1 MQVWNNVKK
10 KGTSK
15 VALHPKRTPRDG
27 MDEYGRSPLHYAALH
42 GNLDEVK
49 TFITNGADINMQ
61 DDSGMTPLQFAV
73 QEKCQSVIVFLLSLN
88 ANPNLLDVHG
98 NGSLWTAVMTT
109 KKMTFEADIETIKLL
124 LSHGANAH
132 QENKHGRSPYKMAL
146 EIAHGLEKPFEN
158 L

>member
-1 MQVWNNVKK
+1 M
-10 KGTSK
+10 
-15 VALHPKRTPRDG
+15 ALHPKRNPRDG
-27 MDEYGRSPLHYAALH
+27 MDEYGRSPLHYAALY

-49 TFITNGADINMQ
+49 ALIANGADINMQ
-61 DDSGMTPLQFAV
+61 DDGGMTPLQFAV
-73 QEKCQSVIVFLLSLN
+73 QEKRELVIKFLLSLN
-88 ANPNLLDVHG
+88 ANPNLLDIHG
-98 NGSLWTAVMTT
+98 NASLWTAVMTT
-109 KKMTFEADIETIKLL
+109 KNVSFDTDIQIIELL

>member
-1 MQVWNNVKK
+1 
-10 KGTSK
+10 
-15 VALHPKRTPRDG
+15 

-49 TFITNGADINMQ
+49 SLIANGADINMQ
-61 DDSGMTPLQFAV
+61 DDGGMTPLQFAV
-73 QEKCQSVIVFLLSLN
+73 QEKRQLVITFLLSLN
-88 ANPNLLDVHG
+88 ANPNLLDAHG

-109 KKMTFEADIETIKLL
+109 KKITFDTDIKIIELL

>member
-1 MQVWNNVKK
+1 M
-10 KGTSK
+10 
-15 VALHPKRTPRDG
+15 ALHPKRNLREG

-49 TFITNGADINMQ
+49 SLIANGADINMQ
-61 DDSGMTPLQFAV
+61 DDGGMAPLQFAV
-73 QEKCQSVIVFLLSLN
+73 QEKRQLVIEHLLSLN

-98 NGSLWTAVMTT
+98 NGCLWTAVMTT
-109 KKMTFEADIETIKLL
+109 KKITVDADIEIIELL

-132 QENKHGRSPYKMAL
+132 QENKHGRSPYKMAF

>member
-1 MQVWNNVKK
+1 M
-10 KGTSK
+10 
-15 VALHPKRTPRDG
+15 ALHPKRTARDG

-42 GNLDEVK
+42 GSLDVVK
-49 TFITNGADINMQ
+49 ALIADGADINMQ
-61 DDSGMTPLQFAV
+61 DDGGMTPLQFAV
-73 QEKCQSVIVFLLSLN
+73 QEKCQLIIEFLLSLN
-88 ANPNLLDVHG
+88 ANPNLLDMHR

-109 KKMTFEADIETIKLL
+109 KKVTFDADIKTIELL

>member
-1 MQVWNNVKK
+1 M
-10 KGTSK
+10 
-15 VALHPKRTPRDG
+15 ALHPKRNPREG

-49 TFITNGADINMQ
+49 SLIANGAGINMQ
-61 DDSGMTPLQFAV
+61 DDGGMTPLQFAV
-73 QEKCQSVIVFLLSLN
+73 QEKRQLVIELLLSLN

-109 KKMTFEADIETIKLL
+109 KKITFDADIEIIELL

-146 EIAHGLEKPFEN
+146 EIAHGLEKPFQN